1 MVIKQK
7 IGSAFVCGQKIS
19 SLGLSLQ
26 DFSWA
31 LIYHEG
37 KKSQYNW
44 TGFTLSKW
52 ISRLWS
58 PHTWQAMCSI
68 SETLLSVVLPF
79 IFSGGLVINL
89 QRYQWQILRAKMD
102 HLFNEFIKNSIII
115 NGKRRRIQT
124 SSKGE
129 NLDVTEHRWRAL
141 QECDTSYIFI
151 LCGFGG
157 VFLPVKPQEFK
168 NVDKQTLAR
177 HILRRQ
183 RIQLCLV
190 IYMAVSSPTGPRITR
205 NCGSAHELESPE
217 IQNWVTLL
225 ALSWL
230 TLIYLVQWMCYW
242 ITSSCRPK

>member
-37 KKSQYNW
+37 KKSQYNR

-124 SSKGE
+124 TSSKGE
-129 NLDVTEHRWRAL
+129 NLDVTERRWRAL
-141 QECDTSYIFI
+141 QECDTSYI
-151 LCGFGG
+151 LSCVDLVGFFCLWNPRNLRMWINKHLQDI
-157 VFLPVKPQEFK
+157 FLED
-168 NVDKQTLAR
+168 NV
-177 HILRRQ
+177 
-183 RIQLCLV
+183 
-190 IYMAVSSPTGPRITR
+190 Y
-205 NCGSAHELESPE
+205 NCVL
-217 IQNWVTLL
+217 
-225 ALSWL
+225 
-230 TLIYLVQWMCYW
+230 
-242 ITSSCRPK
+242 